1 MKHSGSLQESRLLHV
16 QHSRIQGYPKPRFFI
31 HISQL
36 RKPPNYGTPELWI
49 YVLEHVSA
57 WMRRPETPGP
67 HMSQHED
74 SMVIPRFMMQND
86 LRPLLFLS
94 LAVNCQI
101 DVVFFGRLAET
112 RAGEF
117 SGWRSRSQD
126 IHFVVNGKSIHNV
139 FRLLNKTN
147 YSAPTQTQWNRIQ
160 LNSFLAI
167 R

>member
-1 MKHSGSLQESRLLHV
+1 MAWNTQVHYRSHGFCMFNIPGYKGIPSHSSLSIFLNFGNLQN
-16 QHSRIQGYPKPRFFI
+16 
-31 HISQL
+31 
-36 RKPPNYGTPELWI
+36 NYGTPELWI
-49 YVLEHVSA
+49 YVLEHFSA

-126 IHFVVNGKSIHNV
+126 IHFVVNC
-139 FRLLNKTN
+139 N
-147 YSAPTQTQWNRIQ
+147 YVNCHII
-160 LNSFLAI
+160 NS
-167 R
+167 